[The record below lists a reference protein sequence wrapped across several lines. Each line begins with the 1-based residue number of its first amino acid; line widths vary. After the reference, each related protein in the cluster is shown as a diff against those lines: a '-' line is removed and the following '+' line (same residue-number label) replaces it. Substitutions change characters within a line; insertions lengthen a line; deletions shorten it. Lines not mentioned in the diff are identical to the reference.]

1 MAEKKLLGLGERK
14 LVGKPTKEK
23 TKAGRTVYKTNKGE
37 RVSEKSRT
45 IPIGDKWYNVPSIH
59 AGKKYTEDEL
69 KTAIENNRLIPTSVH
84 DNKEEAIDAA
94 KKRSNK
100 LYKGGTPMM
109 NRQMDMFR
117 EGGLNQE
124 GGMIDAESGNEVPV
138 GSTREEVRDDIPA
151 KLSEGEFVMP
161 ADVVR
166 YHGLDKMMALRDEA
180 KMGLRKMDAMGQMGN
195 SDEATLPE
203 EMPFGMADLIVV
215 AEDGKEVEMAE
226 GGYVTMANGG
236 LTPNNNP
243 LENTRNLGATYRP
256 PTSQPIDFTKV
267 MGDGGISFKQYRNA
281 NGENLL
287 VSFIGGVPIT
297 PIPEGYTEYT
307 PGADEPVT
315 PIQEVVQLS
324 PPTPVANDEDRQRAG
339 YEEGYSIGIENMTPD
354 QLIEENRRRTSVFGK
369 LAGAIAFAINPAA
382 GALYAFGVN
391 RNKGKL
397 LEAAKKNNMTDLAS
411 SIEKEKGLGGI
422 VGGIIEASKN
432 LIPESIKNSKVVK
445 FITNIFNGEGS
456 DPADIEEVTKTVKT
470 ERGNLGGI
478 EPESNIINKIA
489 QAESGGKDN
498 AVNSLGYEGRL
509 QFGTARLKDFT
520 QATGKSTEGF
530 LNNSAL
536 QREVEKW
543 HVNDIEN
550 YIVNNKLDRFYG
562 QNIAGVAV
570 NKDAI
575 IGMAHLGGN
584 SGAKQ
589 FLETGGE
596 YNPSD
601 AYGTSLSDY
610 GKKFSSAE
618 VELTDIQK
626 QLRSGYDKS
635 QQARE
640 RGTLPY
646 GPQVAGLGP
655 VTNEQ
660 LRQYNQG
667 FMTDGDRYAMTI
679 GGRGLQGSRPEG
691 FGDQNLGFTAQTPS
705 STFESNMRDRNMR
718 PPAGA
723 PKTYDAFGNE
733 TIFMGQGS
741 SREDTG
747 IPFDKDTRFVQ
758 DKLDQAASLDASNNP
773 RPYNDPGAYTSTGPR
788 DAPLK
793 FSNEMESIL
802 QSGVQTPALP
812 LKLNASD
819 FNQDA
824 MGQFSSGA
832 ITQAPSSIP
841 APTGF
846 NFVET
851 ERDRVR
857 AGQPIFDQRDT
868 VTQESDRLRELGR
881 QEEARRMQSDRGFTP
896 TNIVGATPN
905 DVFSTGS
912 RGSSGL
918 TSGPLSG
925 DPFAPTRDAMGYI
938 PPTPYDASFE
948 REPAVS
954 TNIQPTLAEL
964 AESSNVSAA
973 GLNAG
978 INLSSIQEAAR
989 AAKLERII
997 AEAGAKPRPD
1007 ESMYGAGTENQLEI
1021 NRRRALEEYN
1031 NTQNKYLT
1039 EKANNENMYGVGNFD
1054 LSNTSTSN
1062 TAENINPAT
1071 SFMLPTNYR
1080 TAPTKQEEAYN
1091 RLVGSANAG
1100 MNYAESLAENR
1111 EAMLGAEGTGVTPA
1125 ESISRQQAR
1134 NREDSL
1140 GGAAAGPNLTTDI
1153 TDSQLDSGM
1162 GAALASGQS
1171 PVSLNAPSMD
1181 MNFDPARKTY
1191 DASFPREPAVPALR
1205 SKKQVALDRQK
1216 EFGLPVDPLAI
1227 DTRDTRSSAVKRDLD
1242 YKAKVKSKEFNT
1254 RGRDTLLRSGK
1265 VVGKNE
1271 PQAVY
1276 NREQEETGYIGT
1288 DAEGYGI
1295 GMIAGPGQAGVVVD
1309 SDGKALK
1316 VEGSRKTIY
1325 QDSKGQQYTK
1335 STFGKRETLDGKA
1348 YKKGDAKIGDG
1359 YDKDTDPKT
1368 RGRQGD
1374 NEADSESSGKIICT
1388 AMNASY
1394 GFGSYRQAIWL
1405 NYSNKHLTKAHEV
1418 GYHTL
1423 FLPLV
1428 YLAYTKDIKFI
1439 RTLLEHGTRRRTA
1452 DLRAELKGTKRNTL
1466 GRFYRTIFEP
1476 LCYTVGKIKIA
1487 LGN

>member
-1 MAEKKLLGLGERK
+1 
-14 LVGKPTKEK
+14 
-23 TKAGRTVYKTNKGE
+23 
-37 RVSEKSRT
+37 
-45 IPIGDKWYNVPSIH
+45 
-59 AGKKYTEDEL
+59 
-69 KTAIENNRLIPTSVH
+69 
-84 DNKEEAIDAA
+84 
-94 KKRSNK
+94 
-100 LYKGGTPMM
+100 MM
-109 NRQMDMFR
+109 NRQAELFED
-117 EGGLNQE
+117 GGLKDE
-124 GGMIDAESGNEVPV
+124 GGMIDAESGNKVPV

-236 LTPNNNP
+236 DPS
-243 LENTRNLGATYRP
+243 RNVRQLGATYRP

-339 YEEGYSIGIENMTPD
+339 YEEGYSIGIENMTPA

-369 LAGAIAFAINPAA
+369 LAGAVAFAINPAA
-382 GALYAFGVN
+382 GALYAYGVN
-391 RNKGKL
+391 SNKGKL

-456 DPADIEEVTKTVKT
+456 DPADIEEVTKTVKAET
-470 ERGNLGGI
+470 GMMEPRKRPVDPIARDAAYLRGESAGTNARVNAERAAIAAANREGSLGGAAAAQSAAMSPTMSAIMGGVNKQRAERADGTLPAGVQVASNLSLASQMRNLG
-478 EPESNIINKIA
+478 EPSA
-489 QAESGGKDN
+489 QSIDPR
-498 AVNSLGYEGRL
+498 LGYESGQDALNEALVDGR
-509 QFGTARLKDFT
+509 
-520 QATGKSTEGF
+520 
-530 LNNSAL
+530 
-536 QREVEKW
+536 
-543 HVNDIEN
+543 I
-550 YIVNNKLDRFYG
+550 
-562 QNIAGVAV
+562 
-570 NKDAI
+570 
-575 IGMAHLGGN
+575 
-584 SGAKQ
+584 
-589 FLETGGE
+589 
-596 YNPSD
+596 P
-601 AYGTSLSDY
+601 LSDY
-610 GKKFSSAE
+610 RVDPQTGRY
-618 VELTDIQK
+618 V
-626 QLRSGYDKS
+626 
-635 QQARE
+635 
-640 RGTLPY
+640 
-646 GPQVAGLGP
+646 GPANIPNRVYSP
-655 VTNEQ
+655 
-660 LRQYNQG
+660 
-667 FMTDGDRYAMTI
+667 
-679 GGRGLQGSRPEG
+679 
-691 FGDQNLGFTAQTPS
+691 
-705 STFESNMRDRNMR
+705 SNMQGPNFTPDRNMR
-718 PPAGA
+718 PPSGT
-723 PKTYDAFGNE
+723 PKFYDAFGNE
-733 TIFMGQGS
+733 TISMGQGS

-747 IPFDKDTRFVQ
+747 IPFDRDTRFVQ
-758 DKLDQAASLDASNNP
+758 DYIDNAASEDANV
-773 RPYNDPGAYTSTGPR
+773 RRIPYADPGAYTF
-788 DAPLK
+788 APP
-793 FSNEMESIL
+793 FGM
-802 QSGVQTPALP
+802 
-812 LKLNASD
+812 
-819 FNQDA
+819 QDA
-824 MGQFSSGA
+824 MGQFPSGP
-832 ITQAPSSIP
+832 IPQASSSIP

-857 AGQPIFDQRDT
+857 AGQPILDQRDT
-868 VTQESDRLRELGR
+868 ATQEADRLRELGR
-881 QEEARRMQSDRGFTP
+881 QEEARRMQSDRGFIP
-896 TNIVGATPN
+896 TNVVGARPD

-954 TNIQPTLAEL
+954 TSIQPTLAEL
-964 AESSNVSAA
+964 AESGNVNAA

-989 AAKLERII
+989 AAELERII

-1031 NTQNKYLT
+1031 KTKNLYPTY
-1039 EKANNENMYGVGNFD
+1039 KANNEN
-1054 LSNTSTSN
+1054 L
-1062 TAENINPAT
+1062 
-1071 SFMLPTNYR
+1071 L
-1080 TAPTKQEEAYN
+1080 KQEGAYN

-1100 MNYAESLAENR
+1100 MNYAESLSENR
-1111 EAMLGAEGTGVTPA
+1111 EAMLGAEGTGMTPA
-1125 ESISRQQAR
+1125 ESINRQRAR
-1134 NREDSL
+1134 NREESL
-1140 GGAAAGPNLTTDI
+1140 GGAAAGPSLTTDI

-1171 PVSLNAPSMD
+1171 PLLETSN
-1181 MNFDPARKTY
+1181 RQE
-1191 DASFPREPAVPALR
+1191 FPELR
-1205 SKKQVALDRQK
+1205 SGFTVPTLSTTKPSLAPNYMVEAGRKGDPKLTDTETKQSVNRVSSQRK
-1216 EFGLPVDPLAI
+1216 E
-1227 DTRDTRSSAVKRDLD
+1227 LD
-1242 YKAKVKSKEFNT
+1242 YKAKVDSKEFDT

-1265 VVGKNE
+1265 VVPKNS
-1271 PQAVY
+1271 PMAVY

-1288 DAEGYGI
+1288 DAEGYGV

-1309 SDGKALK
+1309 ENGKALK